1 MITIYGKANCGFC
14 TKAKGLADQRGLKY
28 EYKDV
33 GINKDTLNELMDRA
47 PVQVKSVPQ
56 IFINSEYVGGY
67 NDLVTYL
74 EETGYNGTGETL

>member
-1 MITIYGKANCGFC
+1 MVTIYGKANCGFC
-14 TKAKGLADQRGLKY
+14 TKAKALAESKQIKY

-33 GINKDTLNELMDRA
+33 GISKDTLNELMDRA

-56 IFINSEYVGGY
+56 IFIRNEYIGGFTEFSRY
-67 NDLVTYL
+67 I

>member
-14 TKAKGLADQRGLKY
+14 TKAKAFAEQRMLRF

-33 GINKDTLNELMDRA
+33 GISKDTLNELMDRA

-56 IFINSEYVGGY
+56 IFIGNEHIGGY
-67 NDLVTYL
+67 NEFTKYV

>member
-14 TKAKGLADQRGLKY
+14 TKAKAFADQREFTY

-33 GINKDTLNELMDRA
+33 GMSKDTLNELMDRA

-56 IFINSEYVGGY
+56 IFIGNEYIGGY
-67 NDLVTYL
+67 DQFTKYV
-74 EETGYNGTGETL
+74 EETGYNGSGETL

>member
-14 TKAKGLADQRGLKY
+14 TKAKAFADQREFTY

-33 GINKDTLNELMDRA
+33 GMSKDTLNELMDRA

-56 IFINSEYVGGY
+56 IFIGNEYVGGY
-67 NDLVTYL
+67 DQFIKYV

>member
-1 MITIYGKANCGFC
+1 MVTIYGKANCGFC
-14 TKAKGLADQRGLKY
+14 TKAKALADSKMLKY

-33 GINKDTLNELMDRA
+33 GISKDTLNELMDRA

-56 IFINSEYVGGY
+56 IFIRDEYIGGF
-67 NDLVTYL
+67 NEFSRYL